1 MLSVGKEVISQ
12 CLSEQERFQS
22 SRRVRRASLL
32 NQGVGAIK
40 AERRGSRAEDKE
52 RSDPVIWETLVIL
65 CNTNVYIC
73 RQSFKLRYGNK
84 MHLRRRDSFFWGNIE
99 DGPDLAKVQQT
110 K

>member
-1 MLSVGKEVISQ
+1 MGKEVISQ

-22 SRRVRRASLL
+22 FRRVRRASLL

-65 CNTNVYIC
+65 CNTNV
-73 RQSFKLRYGNK
+73 LRYGNK